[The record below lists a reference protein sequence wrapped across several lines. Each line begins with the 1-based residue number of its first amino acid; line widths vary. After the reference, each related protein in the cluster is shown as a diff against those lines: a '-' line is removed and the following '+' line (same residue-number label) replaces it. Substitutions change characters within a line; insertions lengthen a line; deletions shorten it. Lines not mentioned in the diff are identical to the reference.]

1 MAVLT
6 QCYHMHNVRWFRAGM
21 AGWTRAGGNYT
32 PESGPCDLVGYV
44 TCRYGLIVVAVA
56 VRQFDITCH
65 YRLQ

>member
-21 AGWTRAGGNYT
+21 AGWARAGGNYT

-44 TCRYGLIVVAVA
+44 TCRYGLIVVAV
-56 VRQFDITCH
+56 
-65 YRLQ
+65 